1 MSNPS
6 NPLNPL
12 KIAVVFS
19 ALTATLLFAG
29 CQSAQEKANE
39 QAVAQ
44 AKQQAAATGTTQQVV
59 TTDKDGNTITTTVQ
73 PPLPGQT
80 TQQIT
85 VTKTSSTTTQASVPG
100 QSGISQGPGQSGISQ
115 GPGQAP
121 PPPQGY
127 GNQAA
132 PNGPNAP
139 NAPMVRPVD
148 VQIPAGTE
156 LPIRVNQRISV
167 KEAHAGDRFTGEVVR
182 PIMSGN
188 SVAIPAGTP
197 VDGVIDASHKRGH
210 FKGASLLELRL
221 VSMNLNGQRYTLDT
235 ADNVSTKKGKGRRSA
250 ALIGGGAGAG
260 MLIGGLASGGVGLL
274 VGGLVGGGAG
284 TAVGGLTGNKDIVIP
299 AESVVSF
306 RLAEDLA
313 VQPQQ

>member
-1 MSNPS
+1 MRTPLNT
-6 NPLNPL
+6 LNPL
-12 KIAVVFS
+12 KIAVIS
-19 ALTATLLFAG
+19 GTLLFAG
-29 CQSAQEKANE
+29 CQSAQDKANE

-100 QSGISQGPGQSGISQ
+100 QSGISQGSTQ
-115 GPGQAP
+115 GPTQMSAP
-121 PPPQGY
+121 AS
-127 GNQAA
+127 GNAA
-132 PNGPNAP
+132 VPNGSNGPNAP
-139 NAPMVRPVD
+139 VVRPVD

-156 LPIRVNQRISV
+156 LPIRVNERISV

-250 ALIGGGAGAG
+250 AMIGGGAGAG

-299 AESVVSF
+299 AESVVNF
-306 RLAEDLA
+306 KLAEDLA
-313 VQPQQ
+313 VQPQ

>member
-1 MSNPS
+1 MSNPL
-6 NPLNPL
+6 NILNPL

-19 ALTATLLFAG
+19 ALTAILLFAG

-100 QSGISQGPGQSGISQ
+100 QSGISQGSSQ
-115 GPGQAP
+115 APGQAP
-121 PPPQGY
+121 AY
-127 GNQAA
+127 GNSAA
-132 PNGPNAP
+132 PNGSNAP
-139 NAPMVRPVD
+139 NAPVVRPVD
-148 VQIPAGTE
+148 VQVPAGTE

-197 VDGVIDASHKRGH
+197 VNGVIDASHKRGH

-235 ADNVSTKKGKGRRSA
+235 ADNVSTKKGKGKRSA

-299 AESVVSF
+299 AESVVNF
-306 RLAEDLA
+306 KLADDLV
-313 VQPQQ
+313 VQPQR

>member
-1 MSNPS
+1 MSNPL
-6 NPLNPL
+6 NALNPL

-100 QSGISQGPGQSGISQ
+100 QSGISQGS
-115 GPGQAP
+115 GQAP
-121 PPPQGY
+121 PPQAY

-132 PNGPNAP
+132 PNGSNVPNAP
-139 NAPMVRPVD
+139 VVRPVD
-148 VQIPAGTE
+148 VQVPAGTE

-235 ADNVSTKKGKGRRSA
+235 ADNVSTKKGKGKRSA
-250 ALIGGGAGAG
+250 AMIGGGAGAG

-299 AESVVSF
+299 AESVVNF
-306 RLAEDLA
+306 KLADDLV